1 MASSGWHVTGQ
12 VSDQTVL
19 TNAGQAVTGV
29 LVYFT
34 TGDGH
39 SGSVFIPDNHY
50 TNKKYVHDAIQA
62 KAVVMD
68 EVGKLAQA
76 PG

>member
-1 MASSGWHVTGQ
+1 MASSGWNVTGQ
-12 VSDQTVL
+12 VADQTIL

-29 LVYFT
+29 IVYFT

-50 TNKKYVHDAIQA
+50 TNKTFVHQAIQA
-62 KAVVMD
+62 KAVLMD

-76 PG
+76 AG